1 MAEDDEV
8 KVQPVDTKAA
18 SATKEEKICVPRRRF
33 LYQALT
39 VTSGFALLEL
49 FPPSLLKAVA
59 QVNCPNPP
67 PPTLVPVG
75 EIASKG
81 TGKLQAVINVVN
93 GNRNVP
99 GSSKQLMLR
108 YYAGYTPNNLTKP
121 VWPITANAGPGPTLR
136 CEVGD
141 SVQIT
146 LLNQVNVAAFQG
158 SLYSGE
164 KGTAT
169 GCDEV
174 TMVDPKNP
182 ADTNFYP
189 ANDKFPNCFHASS
202 AANLHFHG
210 THVSPST
217 TADNVLV
224 NIQPDANQTA
234 DDVKRIQGW
243 FQKYVFD
250 KGEAVKDWN
259 GLPPEWRDYQMGR
272 WQDAWKKGRKDSN
285 QDFSKGLIGVY
296 DNTAPYTGPGANPNG
311 HGLPGPPK
319 YPKELRLWP
328 KDKDA
333 VDNGRWPQYYIGS
346 YPICFRIP
354 KYVPTCDPNNPDI
367 NNPCQRM
374 GQAPGTHWYHS
385 HKHGSTSINLFNGLA
400 GALIIED
407 NSPTGYDG
415 ALKAYYDKRRQKLD
429 QVVLVFQQITDTI
442 NMLVGGSP
450 APPPTFVNGQLTPT
464 IEMRPGQ
471 IQLWRMINATVST
484 FLTAQFKPCSGGA
497 PLQCVQTAQDGV
509 QFSQT
514 NYKNQP
520 LGNNGQNPI
529 GDTMAPANRI
539 DLLVQ
544 APTTKGLHVMQ
555 IPGNSKPIL
564 YVNVKD
570 DAVSPQMQFPSSGD
584 FPVLP
589 LFLADIPANVRK
601 RPPIRYGSIK
611 LNSTSRTARQFE
623 IDDRQFVDGHIDQL
637 MTLDT
642 AEEWTIVNEDL
653 TGIAHPFHIH
663 INPFQISELYDPNA
677 PAGQQLL
684 KFDKDLVWWDAFAI
698 PAGKK
703 DGSGNVIPDPNNK
716 NKAQDPGYFK
726 MRSRFV
732 DYAGLYVQHCHILAH
747 EDRGMM
753 QLLQV
758 CRDPNSVEC
767 KKQASVEHH

>member
-1 MAEDDEV
+1 MAEDEV
-8 KVQPVDTKAA
+8 QVQHVDAKAA
-18 SATKEEKICVPRRRF
+18 SATSVERICAGRRRF

-39 VTSGFALLEL
+39 VTSGLALLEIL
-49 FPPSLLKAVA
+49 PSSLLKAVA

-67 PPTLVPVG
+67 TPTLVPVR
-75 EIASKG
+75 EIGSKG
-81 TGKLQAVINVVN
+81 TGKLQAVIKVVN

-99 GSSKQLMLR
+99 GSSKPLMLR
-108 YYAGYTPNNLTKP
+108 HYAGYTPDNLTKP
-121 VWPITANAGPGPTLR
+121 VWPTTSNAGPGPTLR

-146 LLNQVNVAAFQG
+146 LLNQVNVAVFQG

-174 TMVDPKNP
+174 TRVDPNNP
-182 ADTNFYP
+182 ANTNFYP

-202 AANLHFHG
+202 SANLHFHG
-210 THVSPST
+210 THVTPST
-217 TADNVLV
+217 TGDNVLV
-224 NIQPDANQTA
+224 SIQPDSNQTA

-259 GLPPEWRDYQMGR
+259 GMPQEWKDYQMGL
-272 WQDAWKKGRKDSN
+272 WPDAWKKGRKDSN
-285 QDFSKGLIGVY
+285 QDFSKGLIGLY
-296 DNTAPYTGPGANPNG
+296 DNTAPYTGPGANPSG

-333 VDNGRWPQYYIGS
+333 IDKGRWPQYFVGS

-354 KYVPTCDPNNPDI
+354 RYVPPCDPNNPDI
-367 NNPCQRM
+367 NNPCMRM

-385 HKHGSTSINLFNGLA
+385 HKHGSTSVNLFNGLA

-415 ALKAYYDKRRQKLD
+415 VLKAFYTKQNQKLD

-450 APPPTFVNGQLTPT
+450 TAPPTLVNGQRTPT

-471 IQLWRMINATVST
+471 VLLWRMINATVST
-484 FLTAQFKPCSGGA
+484 FLRAQFQPCSGGA

-514 NYKNQP
+514 NYKTQP
-520 LGNNGQNPI
+520 LGNKGQNPI
-529 GDTMAPANRI
+529 TGPMAPANRI

-555 IPGNSKPIL
+555 IPGTTPVPIL
-564 YVNVKD
+564 FVNVTND
-570 DAVSPQMQFPSSGD
+570 PVTPQMQFPPDSA

-589 LFLADIPANVRK
+589 HFLDDIPANVPK
-601 RPPIRYGSIK
+601 RPPIRYGSVK
-611 LNSTSRTARQFE
+611 LDAATGRTARQFM
-623 IDDRQFVDGHIDQL
+623 IDNRQFVDGHIDQV

-642 AEEWTIVNEDL
+642 AEEWTIINEDL

-663 INPFQISELYDPNA
+663 INPFQVSEVYDPNVSA
-677 PAGQQLL
+677 QPIKL
-684 KFDKDLVWWDAFAI
+684 DKDLIWWDAFAI

-703 DGSGNVIPDPNNK
+703 AGGNVIPDPNDK
-716 NKAQDPGYFK
+716 NKALDPGYFK
-726 MRSRFV
+726 MRTRFV
-732 DYAGLYVQHCHILAH
+732 DFTGLYVQHCHILAH

-758 CRDPNSVEC
+758 CRDPNSEEC
-767 KKQASVEHH
+767 KKQGNVEHH

>member
-8 KVQPVDTKAA
+8 KVQHVDTKAA
-18 SATKEEKICVPRRRF
+18 SAIGEEKTSSARRRF

-39 VTSGFALLEL
+39 ATSGIALLEL
-49 FPPSLLKAVA
+49 LPSSLLKAVA

-67 PPTLVPVG
+67 PTLVPVR
-75 EIASKG
+75 EIDSKG
-81 TGKLQAVINVVN
+81 TGKLQAVISVVN
-93 GNRNVP
+93 GNRTVP
-99 GSSKQLMLR
+99 GMSKQLMLR
-108 YYAGYTPNNLTKP
+108 HYAGYTPDNLTKP
-121 VWPITANAGPGPTLR
+121 VWPTTSNAGPGPTLR

-146 LLNQVNVAAFQG
+146 LLNQVDVAAFQG

-174 TMVDPKNP
+174 TKFDPKNP

-202 AANLHFHG
+202 AANIHFHG

-217 TADNVLV
+217 TGDNVLV
-224 NIQPDANQTA
+224 NIQPDANQTV

-259 GLPPEWRDYQMGR
+259 GLPPEWKDYQMGR

-296 DNTAPYTGPGANPNG
+296 DSTAPYTGPGANPSG

-328 KDKDA
+328 KNKGA
-333 VDNGRWPQYYIGS
+333 IDNGRWPQYYVGS

-354 KYVPTCDPNNPDI
+354 KYVPPCDPNNPDI
-367 NNPCQRM
+367 NNPCMRM

-385 HKHGSTSINLFNGLA
+385 HKHGSTSVNLFNGLA

-407 NSPTGYDG
+407 KSPTGYDG
-415 ALKAYYDKRRQKLD
+415 GLKAYYDSKNQKLD
-429 QVVLVFQQITDTI
+429 QVVLVFQQISDTI

-450 APPPTFVNGQLTPT
+450 SPPPTFVNGQLTPT

-471 IQLWRMINATVST
+471 VQLWRMINATVST
-484 FLTAQFKPCSGGA
+484 FLTAQFQPCSGGA

-520 LGNNGQNPI
+520 LGNKGQNPI
-529 GDTMAPANRI
+529 GDRMAPANRI

-555 IPGNSKPIL
+555 IPGGKPIL

-570 DAVSPQMQFPSSGD
+570 DAISPQMQFPPPGD
-584 FPVLP
+584 FPVIP

-601 RPPIRYGSIK
+601 RPAIRYGSVK
-611 LNSTSRTARQFE
+611 LNSTSLTARQFN

-663 INPFQISELYDPNA
+663 INPFQIFELYNPNA
-677 PAGQQLL
+677 PSGQQLL

-703 DGSGNVIPDPNNK
+703 DGSGKVIPDPNNK
-716 NKAQDPGYFK
+716 NKAKDPGYFK
-726 MRSRFV
+726 MRTRFV
-732 DYAGLYVQHCHILAH
+732 DFTGLYVQHCHILAH

-758 CRDPNSVEC
+758 CRDPNSEEC
-767 KKQASVEHH
+767 KKQANVEHH